1 MSAPEPLVYAIDI
14 GNTRVHCGLVN
25 YSTMICLHKEIFPAY
40 NLQKSI
46 CGVLSNLEKK
56 SGISNRV
63 PIIVSGGTH
72 SSFLSTESQLCEKG
86 YKCRRFK
93 YTTEMP
99 FTLQY
104 KNTPGADRIAHAL
117 YATVGN
123 PGHNHIII
131 SAGTAVTVD
140 LIASN
145 QFLGGTI
152 FPGVSTQLKSLSV
165 AAPLLPEVPPD
176 GLTPLP
182 GDSTETCI
190 RSGVLFGIAGGIQAI
205 ISRYLVTFP
214 DSVITATG
222 GDWPYLSKLIDTEFT
237 FNEDITLTGIA
248 LSERFCSQQ

>member
-1 MSAPEPLVYAIDI
+1 MNAPEPLVYAIDI

-25 YSTMICLHKEIFPAY
+25 YSTMTCLHKEIFPAY
-40 NLQKSI
+40 ELQEAI
-46 CGVLSNLEKK
+46 CSAISNLEKS

-63 PIIVSGGTH
+63 PVIIAGGTI

-93 YTTEMP
+93 YSTEMP
-99 FTLQY
+99 FTVQY

-117 YATVGN
+117 YATVGI

-140 LIASN
+140 LIVNN

-152 FPGVSTQLKSLSV
+152 FPGVSTQLKSLPV
-165 AAPLLPEVPPD
+165 AAPLLPEVTPD
-176 GLTPLP
+176 GLTLLP

-190 RSGVLFGIAGGIQAI
+190 RSGVLFGIAGGIQTI
-205 ISRYLVTFP
+205 ISRYLVVFP
-214 DSVITATG
+214 NSMITATG
-222 GDWPYLSKLIDTEFT
+222 GDWPYLSKLINTEIT
-237 FNEDITLTGIA
+237 FNEDMTLTGIA
-248 LSERFCSQQ
+248 LSERFCSQ